1 MTIDKLIEMLN
12 QVKAVHPDGG
22 NAEVC
27 YEYRDHHP
35 WYPDSVEI
43 EYLDIDTFGIGD
55 CNVVL
60 LKY

>member
-27 YEYRDHHP
+27 YEYKNYQYDG
-35 WYPDSVEI
+35 SVERK
-43 EYLDIDTFGIGD
+43 YLDIDTFGMGECD
-55 CNVVL
+55 VVL